1 MPAKISKQSIMV
13 SVPWW
18 SLFDINILHNSTG
31 VFCVWGKTLSNDFS
45 TESWHSLFKS
55 CRQNAVL
62 TTSQNISSWSSFT
75 LAFLCVASCSSPTA
89 KYWWVSIPQIRPV
102 ITSRCIRLCLH
113 NTGRLLRRQKWKLYR
128 IGLVFTSKKRSF
140 CNGMKLRRADLESE
154 ASYIG

>member
-1 MPAKISKQSIMV
+1 MV

-18 SLFDINILHNSTG
+18 NLFDINILHNSTG
-31 VFCVWGKTLSNDFS
+31 VFCVWGKTLSNLSWSNDFR

-62 TTSQNISSWSSFT
+62 TTSQNISSWSSLT
-75 LAFLCVASCSSPTA
+75 PALLCVASCSSPTA

-113 NTGRLLRRQKWKLYR
+113 NTRWLLSRQKWQSYR
-128 IGLVFTSKKRSF
+128 IGLVFTPKNGDF
-140 CNGMKLRRADLESE
+140 CNGVKMPCADLESK
-154 ASYIG
+154 ACHIG

>member
-1 MPAKISKQSIMV
+1 MV

-18 SLFDINILHNSTG
+18 NLFDINILHNSTG
-31 VFCVWGKTLSNDFS
+31 VFCVWGKTLGNDFS
-45 TESWHSLFKS
+45 TESSHSLFKS

-75 LAFLCVASCSSPTA
+75 PAFLCVASCSSPTA

-113 NTGRLLRRQKWKLYR
+113 NTRWPLRRQKWKSYR
-128 IGLVFTSKKRSF
+128 IGLVFTPNNGDF
-140 CNGMKLRRADLESE
+140 CNGVKMPCADLESE
-154 ASYIG
+154 ACHIG

>member
-1 MPAKISKQSIMV
+1 MV

-18 SLFDINILHNSTG
+18 NLFDINILHNSTG
-31 VFCVWGKTLSNDFS
+31 VFCVWGKTLSNLSWSNDFR

-75 LAFLCVASCSSPTA
+75 PALLCVASCSSPTA

-113 NTGRLLRRQKWKLYR
+113 NTRWLLSRQKWQSYR
-128 IGLVFTSKKRSF
+128 IGLVFTPKNGDF
-140 CNGMKLRRADLESE
+140 CNGVKMPCADLESE
-154 ASYIG
+154 ACHIG